1 MSRPKVLVV
10 DDETGV
16 LSACARA
23 LRRVEADIVTSDSPM
38 RGLEMTHADE
48 FAVIVSDQRMPEMSG
63 AQFLEQISHTS
74 PDTVRVILTGYADIN
89 LAMDAINR
97 AGVSRY
103 LTKPWNDDDLRCVV
117 TQGLEQFA
125 LVRENRRLQ
134 ELTRQQN
141 EELLQLN
148 ATLEQRVEERTAD
161 INRLNTDLRNSL
173 LGSIRVLAE
182 LTEMHSKVIGS
193 HGQRV
198 AGICRRLAALL
209 NISGGDLV
217 QLEIA
222 AILHDIGKIG
232 IPAEIARKRDAALTA
247 QERAV
252 MELHPA
258 RGDGIVRM
266 VPNLAMAAT
275 LVRHHHERLDGRGYP
290 DRLVGDQIP
299 LGSRIIAVASAYD
312 NILNS
317 REHFENV
324 TPAQALHV
332 VEQLAPGRFDPVVM
346 EALQRY
352 VSTEADSIQQGAEI
366 EIRLRDL
373 RVGMMLSRE
382 LRTSRGVL
390 LLPKNCVM
398 NAEHLSRVKAFQQS
412 EPIVDR
418 AYVFR
423 PAVNNAQP

>member
-16 LSACARA
+16 LSACVRA
-23 LRRVEADIVTSDSPM
+23 LRRVDAEIVTSDSPT
-38 RGLEMTHADE
+38 RGLELTSAEE
-48 FAVIVSDQRMPEMSG
+48 FAVIVSDQRMPEMTG
-63 AQFLEQISHTS
+63 AQFLEQISHSS

-134 ELTRQQN
+134 ELTKQQN
-141 EELLQLN
+141 DDLLRLN

-161 INRLNTDLRNSL
+161 VQRLNADLRNSL

-198 AGICRRLAALL
+198 ASICRQLASLL
-209 NISGGDLV
+209 EMTGGDLV

-258 RGDGIVRM
+258 RGDAIVRM

-275 LVRHHHERLDGRGYP
+275 LVRHHHERIDGRGYP

-317 REHFENV
+317 REHFENI
-324 TPAQALHV
+324 TPTQALYV
-332 VEQLAPGRFDPVVM
+332 LEQLATGRFDPRVID
-346 EALQRY
+346 ALRKY
-352 VSTEADSIQQGAEI
+352 VTAGGDTNQQGAEI
-366 EIRLRDL
+366 EIRLREL
-373 RVGMMLSRE
+373 RVGMKLSRE
-382 LRTSRGVL
+382 LKTTRGVL
-390 LLPKNCVM
+390 LLPKDCVM
-398 NAEHLSRVKAFQQS
+398 NAEHLSRVRTFQES
-412 EPIVDR
+412 EPIVDS
-418 AYVFR
+418 AFVYR
-423 PAVNNAQP
+423 PAAS

>member
-16 LSACARA
+16 LSACVRA
-23 LRRVEADIVTSDSPM
+23 LRRVDAEIVTSDSPT
-38 RGLEMTHADE
+38 RGLELTNSDE
-48 FAVIVSDQRMPEMSG
+48 FAVIVSDQRMPEMTG
-63 AQFLEQISHTS
+63 AQFLEQISHSS

-134 ELTRQQN
+134 ELTKQQN
-141 EELLQLN
+141 DDLMRLN

-161 INRLNTDLRNSL
+161 VQRLNADLRNSL

-198 AGICRRLAALL
+198 ASICRQLASLL
-209 NISGGDLV
+209 EMTGGDLV

-258 RGDGIVRM
+258 RGDAIVRM

-275 LVRHHHERLDGRGYP
+275 LVRHHHERIDGRGYP

-324 TPAQALHV
+324 TPTQALYV
-332 VEQLAPGRFDPVVM
+332 LEQLATGRFDPRVID
-346 EALQRY
+346 ALRKY
-352 VSTEADSIQQGAEI
+352 VTAGGDTNQQGAEI
-366 EIRLRDL
+366 EIRLREL
-373 RVGMMLSRE
+373 RVGMKLSRE
-382 LRTSRGVL
+382 LKTTRGVL
-390 LLPKNCVM
+390 LLPKDCVM
-398 NAEHLSRVKAFQQS
+398 NAEHLSRVRTFQES
-412 EPIVDR
+412 EPIVDS
-418 AYVFR
+418 AFVYR
-423 PAVNNAQP
+423 PAAS